1 MTTSTQH
8 QSFLFFLPLA
18 QQLALLKDDLLE
30 AVDPLLD
37 DPELIEWVRQGLAA
51 RRPQSTRTGRP
62 GIAPDRLLRCC
73 VLKHLKGWSFRELER
88 ELCSNLIYR
97 RFTHYDAEATPDF
110 TSFSRLFVLLGTS
123 VTQEIHERVVEVACE
138 QGVAQGRKL
147 KTDTTV
153 VESDMHYPTDS
164 SLLADGIR
172 VLSRSL
178 ARVAAECKSGA
189 VKMVNHARSV
199 KYRLLEISPAAKS
212 LTPVNQRR
220 MKKSYEQLVALAR
233 QVVRPTGKVR
243 KRWQQGKLPV
253 VGSLLSVTTQM
264 ARIEHFLPLIGKV
277 IQQTQ
282 QRVFGGNRRVEGKS

>member
-1 MTTSTQH
+1 
-8 QSFLFFLPLA
+8 
-18 QQLALLKDDLLE
+18 
-30 AVDPLLD
+30 
-37 DPELIEWVRQGLAA
+37 
-51 RRPQSTRTGRP
+51 
-62 GIAPDRLLRCC
+62 
-73 VLKHLKGWSFRELER
+73 
-88 ELCSNLIYR
+88 
-97 RFTHYDAEATPDF
+97 
-110 TSFSRLFVLLGTS
+110 
-123 VTQEIHERVVEVACE
+123 
-138 QGVAQGRKL
+138 
-147 KTDTTV
+147 
-153 VESDMHYPTDS
+153 
-164 SLLADGIR
+164 
-172 VLSRSL
+172 
-178 ARVAAECKSGA
+178 
-189 VKMVNHARSV
+189 MVNHARSV